1 MSRPI
6 PESAVR
12 FVSEHEGCKLD
23 AYQDSVGV
31 WTVGYG
37 HTGAQVVK
45 GYAIAQSQA
54 LALLRADLAVA
65 AQRLAV
71 KVRADV
77 LADLTESQYAALLS
91 FVFNLGAGDWT
102 IWKRLNNREMDR
114 VPMELMKFVNAGG
127 HKVQGLVNRRAAEVV
142 LWSTDEPGTVA
153 ETPPSSQTRANP
165 TPPTP
170 MDKPVA
176 ASKTF
181 WTAASVTVGGLVTG
195 VQQIQ
200 ALALQQA
207 AHSGLVAK
215 LASFAAVLI
224 VGGGIA
230 IMAFRWLD
238 SRALRR

>member
-1 MSRPI
+1 MSRPV
-6 PESAVR
+6 PECAVR
-12 FVSEHEGCKLD
+12 FVSAHEGCKLD

-31 WTVGYG
+31 WTIGYG

-45 GYAIAQSQA
+45 GYAIAAGQA
-54 LALLRADLAVA
+54 VDLLRVDLATA
-65 AQRLAV
+65 AERLASKV
-71 KVRADV
+71 KAPV
-77 LADLTESQYAALLS
+77 LAGLTENQYAALLS
-91 FVFNLGAGDWT
+91 FVFNLGVGNWT
-102 IWKRLNNREMDR
+102 IWKRLNNGELDR
-114 VPMELMKFVNAGG
+114 VPMEMMKFVNAGG
-127 HKVQGLVNRRAAEVV
+127 RKVQGLVNRRAAEVV
-142 LWSTDEPGTVA
+142 LWSTDEPGSSA
-153 ETPPSSQTRANP
+153 ETPPSSQTRNSP

-181 WTAASVTVGGLVTG
+181 WTAASVTIGGLVTG

-207 AHSGLVAK
+207 AHSDLVAK
-215 LASFAAVLI
+215 LSSFAAVLI

-238 SRALRR
+238 SRSRRS